1 MQGGKLMSILP
12 ETTVTVDEIINQV
25 IADNINSP
33 TTTPKEYAWDFE
45 NNDFLLKDGKFIIV
59 EGKEALKIWIWKAL
73 HTMRMKYS
81 IYSDDYGHDLDS
93 LIGKGFSSGLI
104 ESEARRFVWN
114 CIRVN
119 SHITD
124 MQNFSAAYD
133 GDTLTINFTILTDQ
147 GEVEISDLQ
156 Y

>member
-1 MQGGKLMSILP
+1 MSILP
-12 ETTVTVDEIINQV
+12 TLDVNIDDVINQS
-25 IADNINSP
+25 IEDSSSTLAI
-33 TTTPKEYAWDFE
+33 TKEYAWDFE

-93 LIGKGFSSGLI
+93 LMSKGFSSGLI

-114 CIRVN
+114 CISVN

-124 MQNFSAAYD
+124 MQNFSTSYD
-133 GDTLTINFTILTDQ
+133 GDTLTINFTVLTDQ